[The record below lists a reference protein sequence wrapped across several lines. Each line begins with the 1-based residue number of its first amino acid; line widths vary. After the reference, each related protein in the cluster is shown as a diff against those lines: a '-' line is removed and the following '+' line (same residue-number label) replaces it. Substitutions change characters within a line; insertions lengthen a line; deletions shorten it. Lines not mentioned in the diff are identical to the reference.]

1 MHFIYVCNPINVK
14 GSICLTRNPQKL
26 SIHSVILG
34 VSLSWGLFYTDFLQ
48 KNNRLDIF
56 LYQKDLSKSLFMS
69 MCHQFSKTV
78 IKRPLIGWL
87 SNGKLSL

>member
-1 MHFIYVCNPINVK
+1 MHFIYVGNPINVK
-14 GSICLTRNPQKL
+14 GSISLTRNPQKL
-26 SIHSVILG
+26 SIHSVISG